1 MSIHRGSGLL
11 QHRPLNFTDD
21 FVAADFFENGS
32 GLHVESGI
40 VVNLSST
47 WLILDDAIKTSIAP
61 WRSAMLSK
69 ATIEQSGRIAVLK
82 VCKTVDLG
90 GVMFRGWD
98 WLGNRIRSFPR
109 QTPLFIS
116 PQDTVGEVELDPLF
130 FSGEVAVERELQR
143 FVLKLNLWWSPAETD
158 CFIHDNHPFLEV
170 HTQIFGTG
178 RMQKFREN
186 DQATL
191 YQDVLMVP
199 GFTHEAFCRV
209 SGTNQWK
216 YPWHRY
222 FADTDAVWLA
232 IELHPIS

>member
-1 MSIHRGSGLL
+1 M

-21 FVAADFFENGS
+21 FVAADFFEDGS
-32 GLHVESGI
+32 GLHVESAI
-40 VVNLSST
+40 VVNLSSDR
-47 WLILDDAIKTSIAP
+47 LIIDDAIKTSIAP

-90 GVMFRGWD
+90 GVMFRRWD

-116 PQDTVGEVELDPLF
+116 LQDTVGEVELDPLF
-130 FSGEVAVERELQR
+130 FSGEVAVERQLQR

-158 CFIHDNHPFLEV
+158 CFIHDNPPFLEV

-186 DQATL
+186 DQTTL
-191 YQDVLMVP
+191 YQDVLMAP

-232 IELHPIS
+232 IELQPIS